1 MLIKDMVNPT
11 WMAGRVQI
19 DVEQMVQHIGTS
31 GTVIKTKVAPLAPL
45 TNFGYVLNQ
54 FVS

>member
-31 GTVIKTKVAPLAPL
+31 GTVIKTKVAHL
-45 TNFGYVLNQ
+45 TNFGQVLNQ